1 MLSKDVNFYY
11 RQILEKYPNSYFTQ
25 DLNKVIIGIDC
36 EYLDANSITFSEL
49 KAKFYEYAAGEKLCE
64 YAGFFGVL
72 SADFIHLFENLPSLE
87 RKNYDFPPFLF
98 ANAKAYLLY
107 EKNSKMFFKFGEKTY
122 FDFLDDHFK
131 IPPKN
136 KAEFSILNDLKEEK
150 ESYEAMVEKAKEYL
164 LSGDIFQV
172 VLSKQLCIKHNLK
185 PFDYYEALSLEN
197 PSAYMFYFPTQYGVV
212 LGSSPELLL
221 SIKQKE
227 IFTAPIAGT
236 RNLDANSNLEALEKD
251 LLSDEKEL
259 SEHRMLVDLA
269 RNDISKFGKNTRV
282 EKLYNVL
289 KSKYVMHIVSEV
301 YANLREEASIFD
313 AIGAL
318 FPAGT
323 LSGAPKIRALE
334 IISELENLNRGVYG
348 GAVGF
353 LNFNENV
360 VLALIIRSAFFKDDK
375 AYIPSGAG
383 IVLKSEAK
391 KEYDEICAKRKAL
404 LTTFERL
411 AK

>member
-1 MLSKDVNFYY
+1 MK
-11 RQILEKYPNSYFTQ
+11 
-25 DLNKVIIGIDC
+25 
-36 EYLDANSITFSEL
+36 
-49 KAKFYEYAAGEKLCE
+49 
-64 YAGFFGVL
+64 
-72 SADFIHLFENLPSLE
+72 
-87 RKNYDFPPFLF
+87 
-98 ANAKAYLLY
+98 
-107 EKNSKMFFKFGEKTY
+107 KNSKMFFKFGEKTY

-185 PFDYYEALSLEN
+185 PFDYYEDLSLEN

-289 KSKYVMHIVSEV
+289 KSKYVMHIKVNAKNFFLDIINTFWDFFLCGKKV
-301 YANLREEASIFD
+301 
-313 AIGAL
+313 AL
-318 FPAGT
+318 A
-323 LSGAPKIRALE
+323 
-334 IISELENLNRGVYG
+334 
-348 GAVGF
+348 
-353 LNFNENV
+353 
-360 VLALIIRSAFFKDDK
+360 
-375 AYIPSGAG
+375 
-383 IVLKSEAK
+383 
-391 KEYDEICAKRKAL
+391 
-404 LTTFERL
+404 
-411 AK
+411 

>member
-36 EYLDANSITFSEL
+36 EYLDANVITFSEL
-49 KAKFYEYAAGEKLCE
+49 KAKFYECAAGGKLCE

-72 SADFIHLFENLPSLE
+72 SANFINLFEDLPHCQNA
-87 RKNYDFPPFLF
+87 NYDFPQFLF

-107 EKNSKMFFKFGEKTY
+107 EKNSKMFFKFGKNEY
-122 FDFLDDHFK
+122 FDDLSEDYALQKKEKVEFK
-131 IPPKN
+131 
-136 KAEFSILNDLKEEK
+136 ILNDLQQEQKD
-150 ESYEAMVEKAKEYL
+150 YEAMVEKAKEYL

-172 VLSKQLCIKHNLK
+172 VLSKQLCIEHTANA
-185 PFDYYEALSLEN
+185 FDFYEALSLEN
-197 PSAYMFYFPTQYGVV
+197 PSAYMFYFPTRYGVV
-212 LGSSPELLL
+212 LGSSPELLF
-221 SIKQKE
+221 SIKNKE

-236 RNLDANSNLEALEKD
+236 RNLNESSDLVALEKE
-251 LLSDEKEL
+251 LLEDEKEL

-282 EKLYNVL
+282 EKLYNIL
-289 KSKYVMHIVSEV
+289 KSKYVIHIVSEV
-301 YANLREEASIFD
+301 YANLKDEASIFD
-313 AIGAL
+313 VIGAL

-334 IISELENLNRGVYG
+334 IINELEKLDRGVYG

-360 VLALIIRSAFFKDDK
+360 VLALIIRSAFFKENK
-375 AYIPSGAG
+375 AYISSGAG
-383 IVLKSEAK
+383 IVLQSKAE
-391 KEYDEICAKRKAL
+391 KEYEEICAKRKAL
-404 LTTFERL
+404 IATFERL
-411 AK
+411 TK

>member
-1 MLSKDVNFYY
+1 
-11 RQILEKYPNSYFTQ
+11 
-25 DLNKVIIGIDC
+25 
-36 EYLDANSITFSEL
+36 
-49 KAKFYEYAAGEKLCE
+49 
-64 YAGFFGVL
+64 
-72 SADFIHLFENLPSLE
+72 
-87 RKNYDFPPFLF
+87 
-98 ANAKAYLLY
+98 
-107 EKNSKMFFKFGEKTY
+107 
-122 FDFLDDHFK
+122 
-131 IPPKN
+131 
-136 KAEFSILNDLKEEK
+136 
-150 ESYEAMVEKAKEYL
+150 MVEKAKEYL

-212 LGSSPELLL
+212 FGSSPELLL

-289 KSKYVMHIVSEV
+289 KSKYVMHIVSEI

-323 LSGAPKIRALE
+323 LSGAPKIRALQ

-375 AYIPSGAG
+375 AYISSGAG